1 MFNHQ
6 RHLVTG
12 LAFSAAFAGASF
24 LPGQEPSNVESPVA
38 TSDGG
43 NAVPDEQSNR
53 SPPPNAVP
61 DEVNCAIAN
70 PYAGRDAHRAAI
82 EWLVAHSAAQPDDS
96 ALLASLT
103 GAVNASFIER
113 DLKASALNSLCM
125 NETRTTLLF
134 EKLAEITRDGE
145 SDYSRSAAIALV
157 QHGNRLLGINKQAEE
172 LPGQIASENEMLR
185 LAKEDKDLL
194 VEYRNRAVKGLLDLP
209 AKDLAKIAATFAAAQ
224 VAVKADNDG
233 AVAVAGHGAK
243 INKLHDTLV
252 KLQRAAA
259 VREGQFNEIKEKI
272 RNLLEHDALDDD
284 RLLKSAI
291 QAAYLSFLGDEPFE
305 LTSDAPPGSAG
316 SGTQSSSGNQT
327 MAVTERLTSTT
338 ERLGGITEQQVP
350 NRRVPGGNRAINS
363 TLANSGSRENSG
375 RRGNDPS
382 ITVEHQ
388 DPADRATGASGA
400 VVTRV
405 NVTPFDEL

>member
-1 MFNHQ
+1 MFNHK
-6 RHLVTG
+6 RHIVTG
-12 LAFSAAFAGASF
+12 LAFSAAFAGAPF
-24 LPGQEPSNVESPVA
+24 LPGQEPSNVESPAA
-38 TSDGG
+38 TSDGIK
-43 NAVPDEQSNR
+43 AVPDEQSNT
-53 SPPPNAVP
+53 SPQSNAVP
-61 DEVNCAIAN
+61 DEVNSAIAN
-70 PYAGRDAHRAAI
+70 PDAGRDAHRAAI

-96 ALLASLT
+96 TLIASLT
-103 GAVNASFIER
+103 LAVNAPFIDR
-113 DLKASALNSLCM
+113 DLRVSALNFLCK
-125 NETRTTLLF
+125 NEIRSRSLF
-134 EKLAEITRDGE
+134 ENLLEIARDGE

-157 QHGNRLLGINKQAEE
+157 QHGNRLLGVNQQTEE
-172 LPGQIASENEMLR
+172 LPAQLAAENELLR

-194 VEYRNRAVKGLLDLP
+194 VEYRSQAVKGLLDFTD
-209 AKDLAKIAATFAAAQ
+209 KDFRKLAPTFAAAQ

-233 AVAVAGHGAK
+233 AVLVAEHGAK
-243 INKLHDTLV
+243 INKLHNTLV
-252 KLQRAAA
+252 KLQGAA
-259 VREGQFNEIKEKI
+259 VEREGQFNEIKAKMS
-272 RNLLEHDALDDD
+272 NLLESNAFDDD

-291 QAAYLSFLGDEPFE
+291 QAAYLSFLDEEPFE
-305 LTSDAPPGSAG
+305 LTSDAPSGSAV
-316 SGTQSSSGNQT
+316 SGTQSPSGNQT

-350 NRRVPGGNRAINS
+350 NRRVPGANRAINS